1 MTKAAKVKK
10 KKQHRRPKPRNR
22 SDGARNYHPR
32 MHRSESARQTGFA
45 LHVFS
50 EQEKSAHA
58 EPAREKEIQSVFAEA
73 HASSRNQVTLDATQ
87 DRQTP
92 FRFSPRQSRHAPAQD
107 RHLDRSDRLQKP
119 RSPEKIRD
127 RERQDSSPPR
137 HRHAGAS
144 PPQNHSRNQTQPL
157 RALDEIACY
166 CAILCRRRC

>member
-1 MTKAAKVKK
+1 MTRAAKVKK
-10 KKQHRRPKPRNR
+10 RKRRRRPNPRN
-22 SDGARNYHPR
+22 SNDGTGNHHSR
-32 MHRSESARQTGFA
+32 MHRSESAGQTGFA

-58 EPAREKEIQSVFAEA
+58 EPAREKEIQPVFAKA

-92 FRFSPRQSRHAPAQD
+92 FRISPRQSRHAPAQD
-107 RHLDRSDRLQKP
+107 RHLDRGDRLQKP

-137 HRHAGAS
+137 HRHAGA
-144 PPQNHSRNQTQPL
+144 PPS
-157 RALDEIACY
+157 
-166 CAILCRRRC
+166 

>member
-1 MTKAAKVKK
+1 MMRAARARAKK
-10 KKQHRRPKPRNR
+10 KPRPSRKRKSNE
-22 SDGARNYHPR
+22 DGAGNYHPR

-92 FRFSPRQSRHAPAQD
+92 FRISPRQSRHAPAPD
-107 RHLDRSDRLQKP
+107 RHLHRGARLQKS

-127 RERQDSSPPR
+127 RERQNPSPACY
-137 HRHAGAS
+137 RHAGAS
-144 PPQNHSRNQTQPL
+144 PPQNHSRNHAQPL
-157 RALDEIACY
+157 PAAHDKV
-166 CAILCRRRC
+166 